1 MKAVVLAAG
10 QGTRINTGPHIVPKP
25 LHSVSS
31 KALIEHA
38 LLNLK
43 QAGIDEFVIVVGF
56 MSGDIKDY
64 LKDGAGLGVSISYLD
79 NPEFEK
85 DVGVSALLARK
96 AVPDERFLLTMADHV
111 IDPGI
116 VRQLLE
122 AMKTSDRCILCVDR
136 KLSQVNDIESA
147 TKVLEKDGFIAS
159 LGWHIEE
166 YNCIDCGLFGMTPRI
181 FDGLEE
187 AQRKGK
193 WTLSDGV
200 AELVEQEGFPIL
212 DVGNRMWTGVNTRS
226 DLIFCEELIEK
237 HGWRVD
243 GR

>member
-10 QGTRINTGPHIVPKP
+10 QGTRINTGRIIVPKP
-25 LHSVSS
+25 LYSIGRR
-31 KALIEHA
+31 ALIEHA
-38 LLNLK
+38 ILNLK
-43 QAGIDEFVIVVGF
+43 QAGIDEFVIIVGF
-56 MSGDIKDY
+56 MAEHIKEQ
-64 LKDGAGLGVSISYLD
+64 LKDGTALGVSISYLD

-85 DVGVSALLARK
+85 EVGVSALLARE

-111 IDPGI
+111 IDPEITG
-116 VRQLLE
+116 QLRE
-122 AMKTSDRCILCVDR
+122 RMKTSDRCILCVDR
-136 KLSQVNDIESA
+136 KLSHVNDIESA

-181 FDGLEE
+181 FDGLVE

-200 AELVEQEGFPIL
+200 TELIRQEGFPVL
-212 DVGNRMWTGVNTRS
+212 DIGDRTWTGVNTRS
-226 DLIFCEELIEK
+226 DLIFCEDLIEK
-237 HGWRVD
+237 QGWRAD
-243 GR
+243 GQ